1 METETLT
8 AFEHYLTDLDRSPLT
23 VRGYLTDLAH
33 FSHWFEQTNGEALRP
48 ERMTPTDVKEYKQH
62 LLLVERLKAS
72 TVNRHLAAISAFA
85 SWAKQAGKIQSDPTD
100 NVKSVKQVAAAPK
113 WLDKNE
119 QFSLQRAIER
129 DLQLSKLRYPKRWLT
144 RRRDASLTLFLL
156 HTGLRLTELTAMR
169 LGDVQF
175 SERKGNVLVQNGK
188 GGKQRDVPLNTDAR
202 KAIQDWL
209 AVRPATKS
217 DLIWISVESDSG
229 SLSGRAIQRVFQRY
243 AQDAG
248 LDAFT
253 PHLARHTFAKNLVN
267 NGVSLEK
274 VAALLGHANL
284 NTTRLYITP
293 DKRDLEFAVEKLS
306 QS

>member
-1 METETLT
+1 MDIDQSFQAHLEQSDFSTLT
-8 AFEHYLTDLDRSPLT
+8 K
-23 VRGYLTDLAH
+23 RGYLMDLGH
-33 FSHWFEQTNGEALRP
+33 FSRWFQQTNGEELTP
-48 ERMTPTDVKEYKQH
+48 ERLTPTDVRAYKQH
-62 LLLVERLKAS
+62 LLLVERRKAS
-72 TVNRHLAAISAFA
+72 TVNRRLAAISAYVK
-85 SWAKQAGKIQSDPTD
+85 WAQQAGMIQSDPTD

-119 QFSLQRAIER
+119 QFALQRAIER
-129 DLQLSKLRYPKRWLT
+129 DLQLSKLCYPKRWLT

-169 LGDVQF
+169 LGDVQL

-209 AVRPATKS
+209 AVRPPSDS

-229 SLSGRAIQRVFQRY
+229 CLSGRAIQRVFQRY

-253 PHLARHTFAKNLVN
+253 PHIARHTFAKNLVN